1 MQQSFDCGITSAE
14 LTQSQE
20 PRPPGIERC
29 CDLPKS
35 ATAPLA
41 LVKRC
46 KLEQHSSP
54 AEAEFDRPEV
64 LQSARVT
71 SGIRESAGPSIRPHA
86 PPTFQRDQS
95 QSLVP

>member
-35 ATAPLA
+35 ATAPFEILCVSSEVFVVATKPHKRSHLRSLLQEFPGLA
-41 LVKRC
+41 D
-46 KLEQHSSP
+46 
-54 AEAEFDRPEV
+54 AA
-64 LQSARVT
+64 
-71 SGIRESAGPSIRPHA
+71 GIRQTGCSFLNGIDAA
-86 PPTFQRDQS
+86 DATA
-95 QSLVP
+95 